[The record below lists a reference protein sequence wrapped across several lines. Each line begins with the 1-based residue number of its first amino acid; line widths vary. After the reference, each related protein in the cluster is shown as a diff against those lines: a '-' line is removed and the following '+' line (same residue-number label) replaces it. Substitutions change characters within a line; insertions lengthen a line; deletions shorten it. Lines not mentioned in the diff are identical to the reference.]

1 MPTFANPA
9 GLWALLGIPAVIL
22 IHFLQRKAQMI
33 PVSTLFLLEKT
44 HREASSGRHID
55 RLTQSVPLWMQLL
68 SVILLSWLLIE
79 PRYPVARSTQRIA
92 VVLDSS
98 ASMMVSKDRLIAAM
112 ARELPDLQGF
122 ASEVEYTV
130 LESTP
135 GKPRMYAGKSLDELL
150 RAMQAWQPASGTTDP
165 TLALRL
171 GRSLVSRD
179 GILIY
184 ATDTP
189 TEKLPFEAI
198 SLSVGEV
205 IDNVGFTGLSFE
217 TKNGDVVWRAT
228 LQNYSENNTTRRWQ
242 ADGDNGSTSSPKDIA
257 LPARSVVTLQ
267 SSFPRNANR
276 VEIRLSSDEFPIDDT
291 MRLVRPQPKQ
301 LKLCSSAS
309 LDELSKKLLRSIDQ
323 LVTGSAMDADIALV
337 SYDPLDPTPSV
348 GHAVMFVNDGT
359 QGGQYLAGGIIAEK
373 HPLMDG
379 LNWQSLLVRETIPL
393 EIRRND
399 QVLLRQD
406 QRPLILLREVP
417 AEAERPASQQL
428 MFNFDPR
435 LSNIDNQPAMIVMLL
450 RFIEQIRER
459 KVAASQENLEISQPI
474 RLATSTPITAS
485 PVQLLELNKSGETI
499 RTTVVDARMPLTS
512 PDTPGYFRYRQQDQI
527 LMETATHFADT
538 READFRLC
546 GELNQLADAK
556 KISIEAHSTGDPY
569 WHLWVLLLVALL
581 LISWFFTRERDRM
594 STPH

>member
-1 MPTFANPA
+1 
-9 GLWALLGIPAVIL
+9 
-22 IHFLQRKAQMI
+22 
-33 PVSTLFLLEKT
+33 
-44 HREASSGRHID
+44 
-55 RLTQSVPLWMQLL
+55 
-68 SVILLSWLLIE
+68 
-79 PRYPVARSTQRIA
+79 
-92 VVLDSS
+92 
-98 ASMMVSKDRLIAAM
+98 
-112 ARELPDLQGF
+112 
-122 ASEVEYTV
+122 
-130 LESTP
+130 
-135 GKPRMYAGKSLDELL
+135 
-150 RAMQAWQPASGTTDP
+150 
-165 TLALRL
+165 
-171 GRSLVSRD
+171 
-179 GILIY
+179 
-184 ATDTP
+184 
-189 TEKLPFEAI
+189 
-198 SLSVGEV
+198 
-205 IDNVGFTGLSFE
+205 
-217 TKNGDVVWRAT
+217 
-228 LQNYSENNTTRRWQ
+228 
-242 ADGDNGSTSSPKDIA
+242 
-257 LPARSVVTLQ
+257 
-267 SSFPRNANR
+267 
-276 VEIRLSSDEFPIDDT
+276 

-301 LKLCSSAS
+301 LKLCSSAA

-323 LVTGSAMDADIALV
+323 LVPGSAMDADIALV

-348 GHAVMFVNDGT
+348 GHTVMFVNDGT

-379 LNWQSLLVRETIPL
+379 LNWQSLVVRETIPL
-393 EIRRND
+393 EIRPND

-499 RTTVVDARMPLTS
+499 RTTVVDARLPLTS

-538 READFRLC
+538 READFRAC